1 MACEEIYGKAM
12 SIGDDLMPE
21 YYRLATSL
29 SSTEVNAILGDL
41 KNEKLH
47 PRDAKMRLAREIV
60 ALYHGSEAAAAAE
73 ERFKQVFQKG
83 EMPTEMPGFDFNGP
97 LNIINA
103 MVDADL
109 APTKSEA
116 RRLIQQNGVKIDGET
131 VTSIELELTAGLAAV
146 LQVGKRKFVRI
157 NIT

>member
-1 MACEEIYGKAM
+1 
-12 SIGDDLMPE
+12 
-21 YYRLATSL
+21 
-29 SSTEVNAILGDL
+29 
-41 KNEKLH
+41 
-47 PRDAKMRLAREIV
+47 
-60 ALYHGSEAAAAAE
+60 
-73 ERFKQVFQKG
+73 
-83 EMPTEMPGFDFNGP
+83 
-97 LNIINA
+97 
-103 MVDADL
+103 L